1 MVRFSGVGRKAK
13 IELNF
18 IIYDYNKNLILTG
31 GNEVG
36 CITGEVAGRSRFAV
50 IACEKRGIG

>member
-18 IIYDYNKNLILTG
+18 IIYDYNKNLISTG
-31 GNEVG
+31 GNE
-36 CITGEVAGRSRFAV
+36 AG
-50 IACEKRGIG
+50 